1 MIEMSWIE
9 LGEIIVW
16 GGLGGFELGYV
27 LSVLLTH

>member
-9 LGEIIVW
+9 LGETIVYA
-16 GGLGGFELGYV
+16 GLGGFVLGYV